1 MALAFIAFFGS
12 FGYFQLGQAT
22 LPIVAI
28 SALASTAAESLP
40 ISDVLDDNLTV
51 PVVAAATS
59 AVLLS
64 GA

>member
-12 FGYFQLGQAT
+12 MGYFPLGDT
-22 LPIVAI
+22 IVPIVAA
-28 SALASTAAESLP
+28 SAFASTVAESLP

-59 AVLLS
+59 AMLLS
-64 GA
+64 NA